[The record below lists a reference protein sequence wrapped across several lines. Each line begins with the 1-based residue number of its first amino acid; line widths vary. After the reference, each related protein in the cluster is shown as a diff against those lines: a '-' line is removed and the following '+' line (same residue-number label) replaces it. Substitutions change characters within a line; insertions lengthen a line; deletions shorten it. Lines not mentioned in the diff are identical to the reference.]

1 MRVFRA
7 FDSKRGVETHVF
19 TFTKV
24 TAELVTTFTK
34 FSVVC
39 QSFDKTLRA
48 HNIAN
53 KGTTSYIRNDLKSSC
68 SLPFESALFLYFRDI
83 IVKL

>member
-24 TAELVTTFTK
+24 TAQLVTTFTK
-34 FSVVC
+34 FSVVR
-39 QSFDKTLRA
+39 QSFDETLRA

-53 KGTTSYIRNDLKSSC
+53 KIATSNIRNDLKSSC
-68 SLPFESALFLYFRDI
+68 SLLFESALVLYFRDI
-83 IVKL
+83 VVNL

>member
-19 TFTKV
+19 TFSNV

-34 FSVVC
+34 FCFVR
-39 QSFDKTLRA
+39 QSFDETLRA
-48 HNIAN
+48 HSIAN
-53 KGTTSYIRNDLKSSC
+53 KGTTSNIRNDLKSSC
-68 SLPFESALFLYFRDI
+68 SLLLESALLLHFRDI
-83 IVKL
+83 VVKL

>member
-24 TAELVTTFTK
+24 TADLVTTFTK
-34 FSVVC
+34 FSVVR
-39 QSFDKTLRA
+39 QSFDETLRA

-53 KGTTSYIRNDLKSSC
+53 KGTTSNIRNDLKRSC
-68 SLPFESALFLYFRDI
+68 SLLFESALLSHFRDI
-83 IVKL
+83 VVKL